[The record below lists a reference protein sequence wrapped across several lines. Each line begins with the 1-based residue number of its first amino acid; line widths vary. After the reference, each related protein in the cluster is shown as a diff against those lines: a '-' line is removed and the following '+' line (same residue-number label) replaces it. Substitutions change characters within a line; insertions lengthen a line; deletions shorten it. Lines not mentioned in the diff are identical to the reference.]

1 MILLTLFFV
10 FLLLIMGLVVG
21 ILNQALPKNEA
32 PVKEQYWKK
41 NYKQILGLCVVF
53 SGLFAVLMYRNMQS
67 FTYSICVLV
76 YLVVVRQIAG
86 KLQVSLGKSAYI
98 CGGIM
103 LAAALT
109 TALTYNKAIHGVN
122 HLIIFGGAMVYVL
135 LIFLEKEKKDVNQWF
150 RYLVLLICHG
160 ITSSFCGITHLKY
173 LKDNEEGKESKIK
186 YIVLGICLGVPF
198 MLIVLFILAT
208 ADAIFAD
215 MFESL
220 FQWEQFA
227 DMIFMFFIFVIMFFV
242 IYGATYGAI
251 QVAKRQV
258 PKSQRKGEPV
268 VAITIAVMIAVIY
281 ALFCFVQIRYLF
293 LGGAWSLPEGFTYAE
308 YARTGFFQLLFVSI
322 LNYICVIVGTY
333 TFKESKMLRGILLFI
348 SICTY
353 IMMASSFYRMILYV
367 KAYHLTFLRVVV
379 LCFLTALAVLFGLL
393 IYAMYHPKMNLLQ
406 WTAVTA
412 ACFYLVFAFA
422 KPDYWV
428 ALYNTTVDTEFDD
441 YDWYEL
447 AEDLSWDAAPVLL
460 HTQTEASEYHQEY
473 YEEKQE
479 EYRAEISE
487 KYEKMGIRK
496 FNVSLYMAGK
506 HAKTI
511 GNE

>member
-1 MILLTLFFV
+1 MILLTLFFM
-10 FLLLIMGLVVG
+10 FILLIMGLVVG
-21 ILNQALPKNEA
+21 ILNQALPKKEA
-32 PVKEQYWKK
+32 PVKEEYWRE
-41 NYKQILGLCVVF
+41 NYKQILGLCVAF

-67 FTYSICVLV
+67 FTYSICVLA
-76 YLVVVRQIAG
+76 YLLVVGKIAQ
-86 KLQVSLGKSAYI
+86 KLQVSLGKSAYV

-103 LAAALT
+103 LAAALS
-109 TALTYNKAIHGVN
+109 TALTYSKSIHGVN
-122 HLIIFGGAMVYVL
+122 HLIIFGGAMVYIL
-135 LIFLEKEKKDVNQWF
+135 LIFLEKEKKDINQWF

-160 ITSSFCGITHLKY
+160 ITSSFCGISHLKY
-173 LKDNEEGKESKIK
+173 LKNQEEGKESKIK
-186 YIVLGICLGVPF
+186 YIVLGVCLGIPF
-198 MLIVLFILAT
+198 MLIVLFLLVT

-220 FQWEQFA
+220 FQWQQFA
-227 DMIFMFFIFVIMFFV
+227 DIILMLFIFVIMFFA
-242 IYGATYGAI
+242 IYGVTYGAI
-251 QVAKRQV
+251 QVAKREV

-333 TFKESKMLRGILLFI
+333 SFKESKILRGILLFI
-348 SICTY
+348 SLCTY
-353 IMMASSFYRMILYV
+353 VMMASSFYRMILYV
-367 KAYHLTFLRVVV
+367 NVYHLTFLRIVV
-379 LCFLTALAVLFGLL
+379 LWFLAALAVLFALL
-393 IYAMYHPKMNLLQ
+393 IFAMYYPEMNLLQ
-406 WTAVTA
+406 WTAVIA

-428 ALYNTTVDTEFDD
+428 ALYNTNVATEFDD

-447 AEDLSWDAAPVLL
+447 AENLSWDAAPVLL
-460 HTQTEASEYHQEY
+460 HTQTKASEYHSEY
-473 YEEKQE
+473 YQE
-479 EYRAEISE
+479 RREAYETEICE
-487 KYEKMGIRK
+487 KYKEMGIRK

-506 HAKTI
+506 SAKAI
-511 GNE
+511 ENK

>member
-1 MILLTLFFV
+1 MILLTLFFM

-21 ILNQALPKNEA
+21 ILNQSLPKNEA
-32 PVKEQYWKK
+32 PVKEQYWKE

-103 LAAALT
+103 LVAAFS

-173 LKDNEEGKESKIK
+173 LKDNNEQKESKIK
-186 YIVLGICLGVPF
+186 YIVLGVCLGVPF

-220 FQWEQFA
+220 FRWEQFA
-227 DMIFMFFIFVIMFFV
+227 DMMLMFFIFVIMFLA
-242 IYGATYGAI
+242 IYGVTYGAI
-251 QVAKRQV
+251 QVAKREV

-322 LNYICVIVGTY
+322 LNYVCVIVGTY
-333 TFKESKMLRGILLFI
+333 SFKESNILRGILLFI

-367 KAYHLTFLRVVV
+367 TVYHLTFLRIVV
-379 LCFLTALAVLFGLL
+379 LCFLVALAVLFALL
-393 IYAMYHPKMNLLQ
+393 IFAMYHPDMNLLQ

-428 ALYNTTVDTEFDD
+428 AFYNTTVDTEFDG

-447 AEDLSWDAAPVLL
+447 AENLSWDAAPVLL
-460 HTQTEASEYHQEY
+460 HTQTEASAYDPEY

-511 GNE
+511 ANE